1 MSSNTLTPDQTEI
14 LAAVV
19 DLIAT
24 REDAV
29 RTDEIA
35 ERVDRN
41 PYTIRTEMQQL
52 TALQLL
58 EGIPGPRGGYKPT
71 VDAYRTLDTRGL
83 EEVAV
88 VPVEREGITT
98 EAVVESIDFRAV
110 NDPDRCRATVTTR
123 TGMPPMSPGDEV
135 SVGPTPNAGL
145 VLSGTVDSVDSAE
158 SIEPDDSPA
167 AFVLDVD
174 EMVTA
179 PVEERDPATSSADSG
194 HAATVDSTAD

>member
-58 EGIPGPRGGYKPT
+58 DGIPGPRGGYKPT
-71 VDAYRTLDTRGL
+71 VEAYRTLDTRGL
-83 EEVAV
+83 EKVAV
-88 VPVEREGITT
+88 VPVDHEGIAT
-98 EAVVESIDFRAV
+98 EAVVESIDFRSV
-110 NDPDRCRATVTTR
+110 NAPDRCRATVTVR
-123 TGMPPMSPGDEV
+123 TGMPSPSPGDEI
-135 SVGPTPNAGL
+135 SIGPTPNAGL
-145 VLSGTVDSVDSAE
+145 TLSGTVESVE
-158 SIEPDDSPA
+158 SVEPDDSAA

-174 EMVTA
+174 EMATVS
-179 PVEERDPATSSADSG
+179 VEEREPATSSTEPN

>member
-1 MSSNTLTPDQTEI
+1 MSPNTLTRSQTEI

-29 RTDEIA
+29 CTDEIA
-35 ERVDRN
+35 DRIDRN

-71 VDAYRTLDTRGL
+71 VDAYRTLDTQDL

-88 VPVEREGITT
+88 VPIEHDGITT
-98 EAVVESIDFRAV
+98 DAVVESIDFRSV
-110 NDPDRCRATVTTR
+110 NDPERCRATVTARAGASSLSRGET
-123 TGMPPMSPGDEV
+123 V
-135 SVGPTPNAGL
+135 SIGPTPNTGLTLAG
-145 VLSGTVDSVDSAE
+145 TIE
-158 SIEPDDSPA
+158 SLEDAGSTATFTLAIDELTTDAIEN
-167 AFVLDVD
+167 
-174 EMVTA
+174 
-179 PVEERDPATSSADSG
+179 
-194 HAATVDSTAD
+194 AATTTERTAADRAVPADSTAD